1 MGVYDT
7 DYGRRSG
14 GTNKIMD
21 KKRCFWVDLSS
32 HDYVE
37 YHDEEWGVP
46 VYDDKKLYE
55 MFLLET
61 FQAGLSWITI
71 LKKRENF
78 RKAFDEFEVETV
90 ANYQEEK
97 IKALMLDTGIIRNR
111 KKIVAAVKNSRIFM
125 EIQKEY
131 GSFSDF
137 LWSFTNGEIIKNES
151 DEFPVKTSLSDQVSK
166 EMKRRGM
173 AFTGSVTIYS
183 YLQAVG
189 VVNDHE
195 LSCFCRTKNVK

>member
-1 MGVYDT
+1 
-7 DYGRRSG
+7 
-14 GTNKIMD
+14 MD
-21 KKRCFWVDLSS
+21 KKRCFWVNLSS
-32 HDYVE
+32 HEYVK

-78 RKAFDEFEVETV
+78 RNAFDEFDVEKV

-97 IKALMLDTGIIRNR
+97 IEALMKDTGIIRNR
-111 KKIVAAVKNSRIFM
+111 KKIEAAVKNSRIFM
-125 EIQKEY
+125 EIQKDY

-137 LWSFTNGEIIKNES
+137 LWSFTSGKVIMNET

-195 LSCFCRTKNVK
+195 LSCFCRTRNEK